1 MSMSTPKKRIGL
13 VGARGH
19 VGRELLKL
27 LEADERSHVSFVSSK
42 GGAGKLAKDA
52 IGAVGRFA
60 DLELEDLDPADIVR
74 RGVDG
79 VILGLPNGASA
90 PWLAAIPPSVRVVD
104 LSADLRFDDSGDV
117 VYGLTEKYRSQIK
130 GARRIANPGCYAT
143 AAQLAMLPFEADIA
157 RAQIFGVSGF
167 SGAGSTPS
175 PKNDPENLR
184 DNILPYD
191 LVNHTQERE
200 MTRHSGVDVSFMP
213 HVAPFFRGISVTVS
227 LDLKRSISADD
238 AFAMLA
244 ERYAKEALVHVLPG
258 PMPPTVAQVRGNN
271 RVIIG
276 GVHAKISK
284 QRLVVVAVIDNLLKG
299 AATQA
304 VQNMHLM
311 LDEPELSGITV

>member
-1 MSMSTPKKRIGL
+1 MSSPKKRIGL

-27 LEADERSHVSFVSSK
+27 LEADERSQVSFVSSK
-42 GGAGKLAKDA
+42 GAAGKRAKDA

-60 DLELEDLDPADIVR
+60 DLELEDLSPADIER

-79 VILGLPNGASA
+79 VILGLSNGQSA
-90 PWLAAIPPSVRVVD
+90 PWLAAIPPNVRVVD

-117 VYGLTEKYRSQIK
+117 VYGLTEKLREQIK

-167 SGAGSTPS
+167 SGAGSSPS
-175 PKNDPENLR
+175 PKNDPEVLR
-184 DNILPYD
+184 DNLLPYD
-191 LVNHTQERE
+191 LVGHTQERE
-200 MTRHSGVDVSFMP
+200 MARHAGVDVSFLP

-227 LDLKRSISADD
+227 LDLKRAINADE
-238 AFAMLA
+238 AFARLA
-244 ERYAKEALVHVLPG
+244 ERYAKEALVEVLPG
-258 PMPPTVAQVRGNN
+258 TMPPTVAQARETN

-276 GVHAKISK
+276 GVHAKSSAR
-284 QRLVVVAVIDNLLKG
+284 RLVIVAVIDNLLKG

-304 VQNMHLM
+304 LQNMHLM
-311 LDEPELSGITV
+311 LGEPELSGITI